1 MSENKIKTRSV
12 LVSQQKAELNK
23 ETELKS
29 EHDEL
34 VITNLKTA
42 GRNLAQRELKLNKCS
57 GNKNT
62 ERKFT

>member
-1 MSENKIKTRSV
+1 MK
-12 LVSQQKAELNK
+12 Q
-23 ETELKS
+23 KS